1 MVSTRSRQLWVGR
14 RSRVSRRA
22 ASAWL
27 LVLACGCYE
36 IPPILPPNYIDDA
49 GEPGWPP
56 LRAYHSD
63 PFHPANV
70 LFHRLFQLE
79 CEGVCGDVPVPERG
93 AISAADRLEILVL
106 LDDVEANADRLP
118 PPGLALLR
126 VDLANVK
133 RRFQG
138 GPEAERELAARIDS
152 SLRRIGNA
160 SVTLPPPPRGA
171 LLALRADL
179 DASHPRIAGGELEAW
194 ELVDGRARI
203 HWLERAR
210 WRNGEDP
217 WREVSSEERL
227 GVRASAEAAPGIA
240 FESKA
245 RLCSPCHRSDAA
257 EERAAAGFPG
267 SNRYDRRP

>member
-1 MVSTRSRQLWVGR
+1 MLSTCPRQFCVGR

-22 ASAWL
+22 APAWL

-36 IPPILPPNYIDDA
+36 IPPTLPPNYIDGA

-70 LFHRLFQLE
+70 LFQRLFQLE
-79 CEGVCGDVPVPERG
+79 CEGACGDVPVPERG

-106 LDDVEANADRLP
+106 LDDVEASADRLP

-126 VDLANVK
+126 VDLENVK

-160 SVTLPPPPRGA
+160 TVTLPPPPRRA
-171 LLALRADL
+171 LRALRADL
-179 DASHPRIAGGELEAW
+179 DAGHPRIGGGELEAW
-194 ELVDGRARI
+194 GLVDGRAQIFR
-203 HWLERAR
+203 LERAR

-217 WREVSSEERL
+217 WREVSSEERV
-227 GVRASAEAAPGIA
+227 GVRASAKAASGIA

-245 RLCSPCHRSDAA
+245 RLCSPCHRSDGA
-257 EERAAAGFPG
+257 EERGAAGFPG
-267 SNRYDRRP
+267 SKRYDGRP